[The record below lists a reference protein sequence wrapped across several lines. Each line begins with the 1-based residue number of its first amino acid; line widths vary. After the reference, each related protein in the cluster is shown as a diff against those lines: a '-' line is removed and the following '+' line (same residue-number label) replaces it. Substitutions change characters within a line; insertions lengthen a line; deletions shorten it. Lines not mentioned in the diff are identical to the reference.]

1 MDFLGFHGV
10 SLGFPGFYRVLLG
23 FTGFYWV
30 LLGLTGFDWVW
41 LGFTGFYWVL
51 LGFTGLDGRD
61 EGRNG
66 DFASIQL
73 IGSNGTVALVGKS
86 AISGRRRDVLVPF
99 PRQKKIYLYLSTFR
113 GISFLFHSIFC
124 ISYISFRMISAVAHS
139 YANQSS

>member
-1 MDFLGFHGV
+1 M
-10 SLGFPGFYRVLLG
+10 
-23 FTGFYWV
+23 TGFGWV
-30 LLGLTGFDWVW
+30 L

-99 PRQKKIYLYLSTFR
+99 PRQKKIFISINISWHFFSFPFDILY
-113 GISFLFHSIFC
+113 FLYFFSNDLGRSPFLRQSI
-124 ISYISFRMISAVAHS
+124 IVNDID
-139 YANQSS
+139 NQR

>member
-1 MDFLGFHGV
+1 M
-10 SLGFPGFYRVLLG
+10 
-23 FTGFYWV
+23 TGFGWV
-30 LLGLTGFDWVW
+30 L

-86 AISGRRRDVLVPF
+86 TISGRRRDVLVPF
-99 PRQKKIYLYLSTFR
+99 PRKKKFIYIYQYFVV
-113 GISFLFHSIFC
+113 FLFFSIRFFVFL
-124 ISYISFRMISAVAHS
+124 IFLFE
-139 YANQSS
+139 